1 MPIAKS
7 HLAASGRAAKL
18 PAGPMM
24 GPSAGPTLQ
33 IAVAA
38 PETAVMKSSP
48 SAPSAAARI
57 ACSLGQARSFN
68 RVVRASPTDG
78 LTRNVKTANQ

>member
-1 MPIAKS
+1 MPPASI
-7 HLAASGRAAKL
+7 HLAASGSALKL

-24 GPSAGPTLQ
+24 SPSAGPTLQ

-48 SAPSAAARI
+48 NAPSPTAR
-57 ACSLGQARSFN
+57 APKQ
-68 RVVRASPTDG
+68 TM
-78 LTRNVKTANQ
+78 KTKKKPSTELMTSSGIGRRL